1 MSLKGE
7 GIPFSSS
14 PLLLHGMQLADL
26 EEPSWSQ
33 KWRGSN
39 KLDGAW
45 APGMWR
51 QHTQMAYQNF
61 HVREK

>member
-14 PLLLHGMQLADL
+14 PFLLHGMQLAEL

-33 KWRGSN
+33 KWRRSN

-45 APGMWR
+45 APGM
-51 QHTQMAYQNF
+51 
-61 HVREK
+61 